1 MNKMVTPASTAV
13 ARRRAAARRR
23 VRRASDSRSTVRMG
37 AAGVAAVGSIEQSPV
52 SPRYGQKRQSD
63 SANHIDQ
70 ADDLGR
76 GGAPASQ
83 PAGRQGD
90 RSGHGE
96 GQDRG
101 RHPAGRGEAEVVAER
116 GPGRGP
122 PGYVAGI
129 DELI

>member
-23 VRRASDSRSTVRMG
+23 VRRASDSRSAVRMG

-76 GGAPASQ
+76 GGAPAGRVIAAATAKDRIEADIQ
-83 PAGRQGD
+83 LAGVKP
-90 RSGHGE
+90 RSWPNEVQAAAH
-96 GQDRG
+96 QDT
-101 RHPAGRGEAEVVAER
+101 
-116 GPGRGP
+116 
-122 PGYVAGI
+122 
-129 DELI
+129 